1 MKISKNEGILSLW
14 SGLSPTL
21 VLAVPATIVYFVSYE
36 QLRLYF
42 KVNKILF
49 NFAHCSIF
57 KIL

>member
-1 MKISKNEGILSLW
+1 MKISKNEGIVSLW

-42 KVNKILF
+42 KVNTIPF
-49 NFAHCSIF
+49 NFI
-57 KIL
+57 